1 MREKLVVYCEQCGG
15 TEPSGAPEL
24 LVFHCLTFCSPD
36 CRDGYRAADEER
48 RETKRAVAELATVAE
63 VMRRDK
69 AAASKPKRAR
79 AA

>member
-1 MREKLVVYCEQCGG
+1 MRRKLILDCEQCGG
-15 TEPSGAPEL
+15 TEPSGTPEL

-36 CRDGYRAADEER
+36 CRDDYRAADEER
-48 RETKRAVAELATVAE
+48 REAKRAIAALATVAE

-69 AAASKPKRAR
+69 AAAKPKRAR